1 MAADGQAPD
10 NPTFDDVVRVPR
22 QALAYDDNVAPRAQ
36 GPRGAL
42 LEDVARLAGV
52 APITVSRAIRQPEK
66 VGAERLA
73 RIRQAIAQTGYRTN
87 SLASALKSGRSNIV
101 LAFLSNIGGQQFALA
116 MRGSA
121 QVLEPAGYQF
131 LIGQT
136 SYSYRKETEIIKSL
150 HSLRPA
156 AVMFTGV
163 IELEDNRERLRAL
176 GIPIVETWAYPRD
189 PLDLLVGFSNTDA
202 GWMAGEHLHA
212 RGYRR
217 VAFLGRRGG
226 RGALRL
232 KGFRA
237 ACAVLG
243 LALVCEV
250 LCDEVE
256 SIADGGKLLME
267 LLERSRDVDAAFCA
281 NDLLAIGALM
291 EARHRKLAVP
301 TDLAIIGFGEND
313 MAAEMLPGLTMIG
326 VDSFELG
333 RRAGDLLLQRLRGV
347 PMGTTRRHMALT
359 LTQRGST

>member
-1 MAADGQAPD
+1 MSTASNAPGR
-10 NPTFDDVVRVPR
+10 PTFDDVVRVPR
-22 QALAYDDNVAPRAQ
+22 QALLDDNVVSSAQ
-36 GPRGAL
+36 ANRGAL

-73 RIRQAIAQTGYRTN
+73 RIRQAIAETGYQTN
-87 SLASALKSGRSNIV
+87 SVASALRSGRSNII
-101 LAFLSNIGGQQFALA
+101 LAFLSNIGSQQFALA

-121 QVLEPAGYQF
+121 EILESAGYQF

-136 SYSYRKETEIIKSL
+136 SYSYRKEVEIIRSL

-202 GWMAGEHLHA
+202 GWMAAEHLHA

-232 KGFRA
+232 NGFRG

-243 LALVCEV
+243 LTLVCEV
-250 LCDEVE
+250 LCEEVE
-256 SIADGGKLLME
+256 SIADGSRLLAE
-267 LLERSRDVDAAFCA
+267 LFARSSDIDAVFSA

-291 EARHRKLAVP
+291 EARRRKLAVP
-301 TDLAIIGFGEND
+301 KDLAIIGFGEND
-313 MAAEMLPGLTMIG
+313 MAAEMLPGLSTIG

-333 RRAGDLLLQRLRGV
+333 RRAGRLLLARLSGAPLETPRQ
-347 PMGTTRRHMALT
+347 HMALT